1 MKKAKKMT
9 LPIEYFFK
17 LWMGNTFKSKKWG
30 LEKPD
35 RKFKT
40 NKAENITFEEN
51 WGQIFATVGS
61 KVAISDFQGF

>member
-1 MKKAKKMT
+1 
-9 LPIEYFFK
+9 
-17 LWMGNTFKSKKWG
+17 MGNTFKSRKWWLG
-30 LEKPD
+30 KPE

>member
-1 MKKAKKMT
+1 MKKAKKIA
-9 LPIEYFFK
+9 LPIGYIFK
-17 LWMGNTFKSKKWG
+17 FCMGNTLKSRKWWLG
-30 LEKPD
+30 KPE

-61 KVAISDFQGF
+61 KVAISDF